1 MSKDRNVYVYL
12 FSRLFLYSSQ
22 IYRYFD
28 ASHFPLQSDDNGLK
42 RFKPKS
48 LAIKKTKPKSKQI
61 PNRITPTQNVATQPP
76 KLTNTSV
83 VRIPQNNNTKQ
94 DITVI
99 NAYKQQKL
107 TTNLQLI
114 DGKLSDGHKTAN
126 FSSGLTITP
135 LKSVV
140 GANRHDHSKTSKT
153 SLITT
158 ATPKTNSVPIVP
170 KPNVVIISPSNSVA
184 AKPVQTT
191 GVSKP
196 AKRINP
202 IKISDAVTNRAS
214 SIEKSSDSDVLSRDS
229 SVAANEEAMVP
240 QKRVN
245 GTNEPN
251 ENGPPAPKRPRV
263 ETNEKPPIHDDYKEL
278 MDACKAAETSDE
290 MRKFIDKLEKYYY
303 RAHTDYVNSKC
314 FRKLV
319 KSVTNDIKTH
329 PTLVYIKINPLLEE
343 LKTRRTM
350 EGASPAVEDRRVA
363 EVNERKTKQIQKLS
377 EALQKLQRRI
387 RQSEEAEVDWEDE
400 TNSNYLLTERYKKRA
415 FEIYEKLC
423 DLTGESRNAER
434 IVKKPIKFKGTRYP
448 EFNRKLEKFV
458 NDKNTFPDMFDVLR
472 IMDYCNTE
480 YGYRMSAPTRRDT
493 GKFIPHC
500 DNVWC
505 IQCNDFSLP
514 AFSYYSSNGFHTNW

>member
-1 MSKDRNVYVYL
+1 MRCQKTAMFMFIYL
-12 FSRLFLYSSQ
+12 AACFCIYRK

-28 ASHFPLQSDDNGLK
+28 ASHFPLQSNDNGL
-42 RFKPKS
+42 RRPRPKS
-48 LAIKKTKPKSKQI
+48 VAIKKTKPKSKHI
-61 PNRITPTQNVATQPP
+61 PNNITPTQNVITQPP
-76 KLTNTSV
+76 RLTNTSV

-99 NAYKQQKL
+99 HGYKQQKL

-114 DGKLSDGHKTAN
+114 DGKLSDGHKTAS

-135 LKSVV
+135 LRSVV
-140 GANRHDHSKTSKT
+140 GAHRHDNSKTSKT
-153 SLITT
+153 SFITT
-158 ATPKTNSVPIVP
+158 ATPKPNSVTIVP
-170 KPNVVIISPSNSVA
+170 KPNVVIISPSNNVA
-184 AKPVQTT
+184 ANPVQAA
-191 GVSKP
+191 GVSRP

-229 SVAANEEAMVP
+229 SAANEEAMDARK
-240 QKRVN
+240 QAN
-245 GTNEPN
+245 GTNQPK
-251 ENGPPAPKRPRV
+251 ENGPPAPKRPRI
-263 ETNEKPPIHDDYKEL
+263 ETNEKPPIHNDYKEL
-278 MDACKAAETSDE
+278 MEACKAAETSDE
-290 MRKFIDKLEKYYY
+290 MKKLIDKLEKYYY

-319 KSVTNDIKTH
+319 KSVTNDIRTH
-329 PTLVYIKINPLLEE
+329 PTLVYIKIATLLEE

-350 EGASPAVEDRRVA
+350 EAARPAVENKEVA
-363 EVNERKTKQIQKLS
+363 EVDEKKTKRIQKLS

-387 RQSEEAEVDWEDE
+387 RQCEEAEVDWEDE
-400 TNSNYLLTERYKKRA
+400 MNSNYLLTERYKKRA

-472 IMDYCNTE
+472 IMDFCNTE
-480 YGYRMSAPTRRDT
+480 YKYRMSAAVRRDT

-500 DNVWC
+500 DSPY
-505 IQCNDFSLP
+505 DSLHTTNL
-514 AFSYYSSNGFHTNW
+514 AFFDYSSNGFRTNW